1 MVGYVLYSKTALY
14 SNMYM
19 FRSLMWINDICKVYV
34 FLGVFRFASCS
45 RSSCRNEVN
54 EECSIK
60 FTHCRLE
67 LLAFKPRKCITHKK
81 GGSKDVSDF

>member
-1 MVGYVLYSKTALY
+1 MS
-14 SNMYM
+14 
-19 FRSLMWINDICKVYV
+19 F
-34 FLGVFRFASCS
+34 GVFRFASCS
-45 RSSCRNEVN
+45 WSSCRNEVN

-81 GGSKDVSDF
+81 KGGSKDVSDF